1 MFRCAARNL
10 QSGWARQHGLAMYAA
25 VAVSQSADDPLSGLV
40 LRDVPT
46 PEARPGWALVR
57 VTASSLN
64 MHDLWTLR
72 GVGHAPEDLPRILGC
87 DAVGYDALGNPVVVH
102 PVIASSDRGNGDETL
117 DPQRALLSEKHDG
130 AFAEWLLV
138 PERNLVP
145 KPEGLS
151 FDEAACLPVAWGT
164 AYRMLF
170 TQAQIKAGDRVLV
183 QGAGGGVAS
192 AAIKLAGAAG
202 AVVYATSRS
211 ASKLEL
217 AESWG
222 ARGVESGGRLPER
235 VDVVVETVGE
245 ATWSHSLKSLRPG
258 GTVVIAGATSGM
270 NPPADLGR
278 VFYLQQ
284 RILGSTGCTR
294 SELVAMLRMLE
305 ATGVRPVIDRAM
317 PLDEIHKG
325 FQLMADGDL
334 AGKVVIHPT
343 TTKEHP

>member
-1 MFRCAARNL
+1 ML
-10 QSGWARQHGLAMYAA
+10 AA
-25 VAVSQSADDPLSGLV
+25 VAVSQSATDPLSGLV
-40 LRDVPT
+40 LRDVPA
-46 PEARPGWALVR
+46 PDVRPGWALVQ
-57 VTASSLN
+57 VVASSLN

-72 GVGHAPEDLPRILGC
+72 GVGHSPEDLPRILGC
-87 DAVGYDALGNPVVVH
+87 DAAGYDAHGNPVVVY
-102 PVIASSDRGNGDETL
+102 PVIGSPDRGHGDETL

-130 AFAEWLLV
+130 ALAEWLLV
-138 PERNLVP
+138 PERNLLP
-145 KPEGLS
+145 KPEALS
-151 FDEAACLPVAWGT
+151 FEEAACLPVAWGT

-170 TQAQIKAGDRVLV
+170 THARVKAGDRVLV

-192 AAIKLAGAAG
+192 AAIRLAVTAG

-211 ASKLEL
+211 SAKLEL

-222 ARGVESGGRLPER
+222 ARGVTSGERLPEK
-235 VDVVVETVGE
+235 VDAVVETVGE

-258 GTVVIAGATSGM
+258 GALVIAGATSGT

-278 VFYLQQ
+278 VFYRQQ
-284 RILGSTGCTR
+284 RIIGSTGCTR
-294 SELVAMLRMLE
+294 TEFTMLLRMIA
-305 ATGVRPVIDRAM
+305 ATGVRPVIDRTM

-343 TTKEHP
+343 TQQEQP